1 MKKIE
6 AALHSID
13 GYLLS
18 ISRDTVNGWYE
29 LQVGLPTGWVYDE
42 NDKISCEVINE
53 ADAGTLI
60 KIAPRTHEIVIDD
73 LIAFVQA
80 IIVTN
85 EKIAKK
91 EKQFTDK
98 METMKSKLEEEARKF
113 YTELDELKE
122 KSFKTANDEFVSSRI
137 ETEPKPKKGRPRKTS
152 NTNKTVKKEESKTET
167 NNAPK
172 KEESKKSTTTTED
185 GKKKSED
192 DAVIEETIDIESAN
206 Q

>member
-13 GYLLS
+13 GYLLT
-18 ISRDTVNGWYE
+18 ISRDTINGWYE
-29 LQVGLPTGWVYDE
+29 LQVGLPARWVYDE
-42 NDKISCEVINE
+42 NNKISCEAINE
-53 ADAGTLI
+53 ADAGTLV

-98 METMKSKLEEEARKF
+98 MESMKGKLEEEARKF

-122 KSFKTANDEFVSSRI
+122 KSFKTANEEFVSSRI
-137 ETEPKPKKGRPRKTS
+137 DPEPKKGPS
-152 NTNKTVKKEESKTET
+152 NPNKTVKKEESK
-167 NNAPK
+167 
-172 KEESKKSTTTTED
+172 KSATTTKD
-185 GKKKSED
+185 GKEKSESNT
-192 DAVIEETIDIESAN
+192 VVEETIDIESAK

>member
-1 MKKIE
+1 LRSFLHIYFNMKKIE

-13 GYLLS
+13 GYLLT
-18 ISRDTVNGWYE
+18 ISRDTINGWYE
-29 LQVGLPTGWVYDE
+29 LQVGLPARWVYDE
-42 NDKISCEVINE
+42 NNKISCEAINE
-53 ADAGTLI
+53 ADAGTLV

-98 METMKSKLEEEARKF
+98 MESMKGKLEEEARKF

-122 KSFKTANDEFVSSRI
+122 KSFKTANEEFVSSRI
-137 ETEPKPKKGRPRKTS
+137 DPEPKKGPS
-152 NTNKTVKKEESKTET
+152 NPNKTVKKEESK
-167 NNAPK
+167 
-172 KEESKKSTTTTED
+172 KSATTTKD
-185 GKKKSED
+185 GKEKSESNT
-192 DAVIEETIDIESAN
+192 VVEETIDIESAK